1 MASPNTLA
9 LRAQM
14 AALQPAVWRINRPQT
29 PPSAL
34 KGEFPRMLR
43 ESGRIDRAKRRAAR
57 AAAQTPIPTSGPGR
71 RRAKTHRN
79 RGLCLEP
86 VGDTRCTETALHGED
101 YCAAHLTVEKLR
113 KRGALEVA
121 DIIDA
126 QAWRR
131 TENAA

>member
-9 LRAQM
+9 LRAKM
-14 AALQPAVWRINRPQT
+14 ATLQPTVWRINRPQT

-34 KGEFPRMLR
+34 RGEFPRMLR
-43 ESGRIDRAKRRAAR
+43 ESARIDRAKRRALR
-57 AAAQTPIPTSGPGR
+57 PAAQTPIPTSGPGR
-71 RRAKTHRN
+71 RRAKAHRN

-86 VGDTRCTETALHGED
+86 VGDQRCTGTALYGDD

-113 KRGALEVA
+113 QRGALEVA
-121 DIIDA
+121 DITDA

-131 TENAA
+131 SPRAA